1 MAKMNKNK
9 GAICILGGM
18 GPEASARMLEVMV
31 SMAAQDFGAKNGD
44 DFPEIILFSVPV
56 PDFISNKRKLAR
68 ALSMLKERVNFMNSM
83 DVSSAAIACNTAHI
97 LLADLQKFSKVP
109 FVSIIEAVG
118 DEVEVQG
125 ISKVGILASPLT
137 IGFGLF
143 QRTLEKREIGVII
156 PNKRQLIALERI
168 IRSVIA
174 GCVTKRDVQ
183 ELVSIAR
190 DMKRRGAEGIILGCT
205 ELPLVFPQNFSLPV
219 FDSIKI
225 VARALL
231 SNHFDSRRK
240 GGTIS

>member
-1 MAKMNKNK
+1 MKNK

-31 SMAAQDFGAKNGD
+31 NMAARDFGAKNGD

-56 PDFISNKRKLAR
+56 PDFISDKRKLAQ
-68 ALSMLKERVNFMNSM
+68 ALLMLKQRVSFMNSM
-83 DVSSAAIACNTAHI
+83 DISSAAIACNTAHI

-109 FVSIIEAVG
+109 FISMIEAVG
-118 DEVEVQG
+118 NTVEAQG
-125 ISKVGILASPLT
+125 IDKVGILASPLT

-143 QRTLEKREIGVII
+143 QRTMEKRKIDVII
-156 PNKRQLIALERI
+156 PNKRQLVVLERI

-174 GCVTKRDVQ
+174 GRVAKGDIQ
-183 ELVSIAR
+183 ELVSIAG
-190 DMKRRGAEGIILGCT
+190 DLKRRGAKGIVLGCT
-205 ELPLVFPQNFSLPV
+205 ELPLIFPQNFSLPV

-231 SNHFDSRRK
+231 SDHFDSRRK
-240 GGTIS
+240 EGTIS